1 MLLNRV
7 FYLSRSK
14 IKPLSIRN
22 KSNIVAT
29 AKIVNDNS
37 NSEKSRTLQESALDE
52 ECILVDHNDR
62 VIGSTSKKDCHRV
75 YNGNEIKL
83 HRAFSVFLFNSNGDM
98 LIQRRSKQKV

>member
-7 FYLSRSK
+7 FNLSRTK
-14 IKPLSIRN
+14 IKPLTIRN
-22 KSNIVAT
+22 KSNVAS
-29 AKIVNDNS
+29 AKIVNEN
-37 NSEKSRTLQESALDE
+37 NEKSRLLQESALDE
-52 ECILVDHNDR
+52 ECILVDHNDK

-75 YNGNEIKL
+75 YNGNEVKL